1 MKKYFTWIILPLVF
15 TLNLTLAYAKE
26 VIPGGESIGVVMT
39 YDGILITGDYA
50 FEVDGV
56 TQNPNQNTFQQGDL
70 IIQADN
76 TPVKTNAELLAYIKS
91 QLPNRTTIDL
101 TIKRDNRTLI
111 KPLQVYY
118 EKQDDSFKTGLY
130 VQDNVSGIGTITFY
144 DPTTHAYGALGH
156 PLDEKQT
163 LNDGEAFNA
172 YILAIEKSY
181 NGAPGQ
187 KQAQIDRT
195 ERLGDV
201 MINDVLGIY
210 GHYTKIFKANDK
222 TIETALPN
230 EVELGKATMLTVIDG
245 KQVEPFEI
253 EITHLEKQVQSDV
266 KGISFEVTDQRLLAT
281 TNGIVQGMSGA
292 PIIQNG
298 KLVGAV
304 THVRVDDVKA
314 GYGIYI
320 EWMLKE
326 STKMIEGS

>member
-1 MKKYFTWIILPLVF
+1 MKRYFAWIILPLVF
-15 TLNLTLAYAKE
+15 TLNLTLACAKE
-26 VIPGGESIGVVMT
+26 VIPGGESIGVVMR
-39 YDGILITGDYA
+39 YDGILVTGDYS

-56 TQNPNQNTFQQGDL
+56 TKNPNQNTFLKGDL
-70 IIQADN
+70 IIQADS

-91 QLPNRTTIDL
+91 QLPEHTTIDL
-101 TIKRDNRTLI
+101 TIKRNNQTLI
-111 KPLQVYY
+111 KPLHVHY

-130 VQDNVSGIGTITFY
+130 VKDNVSGIGTITFY

-156 PLDEKQT
+156 PLEENPV

-172 YILAIEKSY
+172 YIMAIEKSY
-181 NGAPGQ
+181 DGSPGQ

-201 MINDVLGIY
+201 LINDFYGIY
-210 GHYTKIFKANDK
+210 GHYTHIFKENHD
-222 TIETALPN
+222 TIETALPD
-230 EVELGKATMLTVIDG
+230 EVELGKATILTVIDG
-245 KQVEPFEI
+245 KNVEPFEI
-253 EITHLEKQVQSDV
+253 TITHLEKQTQSEV
-266 KGISFEVTDQRLLAT
+266 KGISFEVTDERLLKV

-298 KLVGAV
+298 KLIGAV
-304 THVRVDDVKA
+304 THVKVDDVKA
-314 GYGIYI
+314 GYGLYI